1 MAANPNVQADRGRV
15 ALQRGPL
22 VYCFEQCDNPDVRVD
37 RIVLAKDPEFKV
49 ETRRNFISSDRD
61 NDATKGAAS
70 RTVDVVTCKDA
81 YGNTLTAV
89 PYCVWDNRAP
99 GRMCVWVRQA
109 GLDSE
114 SEDYAKAENWTDA
127 AGDPILYKPL
137 DASVLTDSVPDRGV
151 EFNASFLTDPL
162 STLDFE
168 NQAETPKNSCDKE
181 NPRATWQDRK
191 GTREWFGY
199 SFPEPRKLASATVYW
214 FDDRTAGG
222 GCRVPVSWRV
232 LYRGPGSSE
241 WREVKARGPYT
252 VDRDKDNN
260 VAFEEIEAKEVRIEV
275 QLQDSFSGGIL
286 RWVVK

>member
-1 MAANPNVQADRGRV
+1 MAANPNVEADRGRV

-70 RTVDVVTCKDA
+70 RAVDVITCKDA

-137 DASVLTDSVPDRGV
+137 DASVLTDSVPERGV

-168 NQAETPKNSCDKE
+168 NQAETPENSCDKE
-181 NPRATWQDRK
+181 NPRATWWNRK
-191 GTREWFGY
+191 GSREWFEY
-199 SFPEPRKLASATVYW
+199 SFAKPRKLTSATVY
-214 FDDRTAGG
+214 
-222 GCRVPVSWRV
+222 
-232 LYRGPGSSE
+232 
-241 WREVKARGPYT
+241 
-252 VDRDKDNN
+252 
-260 VAFEEIEAKEVRIEV
+260 
-275 QLQDSFSGGIL
+275 
-286 RWVVK
+286 